1 MVHIAE
7 SSHNWSKEMLDMKCG
22 GGVLCDRFCIFIL
35 QTEWWPSNKPKSH
48 MDMLAKVYTLLCH
61 KLFGLLSGVMQW
73 VASMLFW
80 IRRYLSFEAT
90 RCNDLCRKTR
100 VPSQCWWG
108 VPKGAIK
115 TEGSFLF
122 ICSPWFGKMSP
133 NSLPHSSDWRE
144 MEDRSS
150 ANSAENRIEFGKDG
164 G

>member
-80 IRRYLSFEAT
+80 IRHRWIPQIHCCSVACQHHCFSNSIGEGITEECLCRIHFFSLCLILLSFRNST
-90 RCNDLCRKTR
+90 NFKMITYILSIR
-100 VPSQCWWG
+100 
-108 VPKGAIK
+108 
-115 TEGSFLF
+115 F
-122 ICSPWFGKMSP
+122 CS
-133 NSLPHSSDWRE
+133 NRLP
-144 MEDRSS
+144 
-150 ANSAENRIEFGKDG
+150 A
-164 G
+164 